1 VTPEERIRYKLQG
14 VANLLHRFVDRIE
27 ERQRMVRPTTA
38 EDIEREERRRR
49 TGWQGDR

>member
-1 VTPEERIRYKLQG
+1 MTPEQRIAAKLQG
-14 VANLLHRFVDRIE
+14 VANLINRALDRIE
-27 ERQRMVRPTTA
+27 DRQRMVRPTTG